1 MLNVNKITGA
11 IHTTFNSFQKT
22 FRSQR
27 LQAKY
32 KNVLKS
38 KPRKYSNSGILCKC
52 SKKTKQKY
60 FDNFDDAYLFV
71 ISHEV
76 QQQYHQYFKQNTK
89 CKLFAI

>member
-52 SKKTKQKY
+52 S
-60 FDNFDDAYLFV
+60 
-71 ISHEV
+71 
-76 QQQYHQYFKQNTK
+76 
-89 CKLFAI
+89 